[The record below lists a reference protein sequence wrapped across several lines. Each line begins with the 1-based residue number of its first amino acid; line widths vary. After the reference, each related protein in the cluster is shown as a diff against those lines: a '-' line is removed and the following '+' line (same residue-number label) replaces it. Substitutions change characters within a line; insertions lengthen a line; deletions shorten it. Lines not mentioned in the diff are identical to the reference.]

1 MARRKRI
8 DLLLV
13 DRGLV
18 ESRSLAQRLIMAGK
32 VRVDDQVVHKP
43 SRQVSTNAQ
52 INVEAGPRFVSRGG
66 EKLAAALDVFPV
78 IVEGRICADVGV
90 STGGF
95 TDCLLQSDAARVYAI
110 DVGYGVLHW
119 RLRNHPRVVVMERT
133 NARTLKSLPESIGLV
148 TIDVSFI
155 SLRLLFPTIAGWLE
169 KEGDVIALVKP
180 QFEAGKES
188 VGKGGVV
195 RDPEVHHRVLEQ
207 VIACATDSLLSP
219 QGLIQSPLQGPK
231 GNIEF
236 LLWCREG
243 ATPIDPQ
250 TLLERVFQ

>member
-1 MARRKRI
+1 MTGKKRI

-18 ESRSLAQRLIMAGK
+18 ESRSLAQRLIMAGQ

-43 SRQVSTNAQ
+43 SRRVSTTSE
-52 INVEAGPRFVSRGG
+52 ITVEAGPRFVSRGG
-66 EKLAAALDVFPV
+66 EKLTAALHAFPV
-78 IVEGRICADVGV
+78 EVDDRICADVGA

-95 TDCLLQSDAARVYAI
+95 TDCLLQSGAARVYAI

-133 NARTLKSLPESIGLV
+133 NARTLESLPESIGLV

-195 RDPEVHHRVLEQ
+195 RDPQVHQRVLEQ
-207 VIACATDSLLSP
+207 VISSATDLHLGP
-219 QGLIQSPLQGPK
+219 QGLLQSPLQGPK
-231 GNIEF
+231 GNLEF

-243 ATPIDPQ
+243 AAPVDPQ

>member
-1 MARRKRI
+1 MALKVRI

-13 DRGLV
+13 NRGLV
-18 ESRSLAQRLIMAGK
+18 ESRSLAQRLIMAGQ
-32 VRVDDQVVHKP
+32 VRVDGQVVHKS
-43 SRQVSTNAQ
+43 SRRVLTNAQ
-52 INVEAGPRFVSRGG
+52 IHVETGPRFVSRGG
-66 EKLAAALDVFPV
+66 EKLAAALDAFPV
-78 IVEGRICADVGV
+78 NVEGRVCADVGA

-95 TDCLLQSDAARVYAI
+95 TDCLLQCDAARVYAI
-110 DVGYGVLHW
+110 DVGYGILHW

-133 NARTLKSLPESIGLV
+133 NARTLKTLAETVGLV

-155 SLRLLFPTIAGWLE
+155 SLHLILPTITSWLE

-195 RDPEVHHRVLEQ
+195 RDPEVHRRVLEQ
-207 VIACATDSLLSP
+207 VISCATKLLLGP
-219 QGLIQSPLQGPK
+219 QGLIQSPLQGRK

-243 ATPIDPQ
+243 ATAVD
-250 TLLERVFQ
+250 THSLLERIFP